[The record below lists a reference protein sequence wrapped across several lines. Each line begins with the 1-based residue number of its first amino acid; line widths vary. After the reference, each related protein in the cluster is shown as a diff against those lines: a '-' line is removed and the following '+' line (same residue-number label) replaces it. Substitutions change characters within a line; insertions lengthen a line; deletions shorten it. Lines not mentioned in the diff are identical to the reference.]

1 MIYESKSPR
10 YSARN
15 RAGKAVAFQAG
26 LRVNE
31 DGDPFGV
38 FDTAFHGAH
47 LGSEQ
52 EAVAFIEGLPAFQTR
67 KVGEMGIWRR
77 SEREE
82 SERGQA
88 VESGRKNT
96 VADMTEPTLRGI
108 LAANNL
114 PVPVTASIEVLRGM
128 VLEVLSGRTPSPE
141 SAVQSP
147 ESPEPEKP
155 AKAKKAK

>member
-1 MIYESKSPR
+1 
-10 YSARN
+10 
-15 RAGKAVAFQAG
+15 
-26 LRVNE
+26 
-31 DGDPFGV
+31 
-38 FDTAFHGAH
+38 
-47 LGSEQ
+47 
-52 EAVAFIEGLPAFQTR
+52 
-67 KVGEMGIWRR
+67 
-77 SEREE
+77 
-82 SERGQA
+82 
-88 VESGRKNT
+88 
-96 VADMTEPTLRGI
+96 MTEPTLRGI